1 MNPSPTPTPTPTP
14 DDSHYLH
21 GSSPAEQDRLAKMN
35 EMMNGL
41 ALKEMALRVG
51 ESVLDVGSG
60 LGQLTRGMA
69 RQVGSGTK
77 VVGIERSDDQLR
89 EARRFAAKAGETAL
103 VDFRQG
109 DANALPLKPEEWG
122 TFDVAHTRF
131 VLEHVRDPLGVV
143 NQMVQAV
150 RPGGRI
156 ILEDDAH
163 DIFRV
168 WPVSPGFDRIWN
180 NYIRTYDR
188 VGNDPIVGH
197 RLVSLLHQA
206 GALPQRNTWLFFGAC
221 AGQPEL
227 FHTCVE
233 NIVGIL
239 LGVREPILKLGDFEE
254 ISFDRCIASFREW
267 GQRPDAA
274 MWYGISWVEGLR
286 GSQ

>member
-1 MNPSPTPTPTPTP
+1 MNTSS

-21 GSSPAEQDRLAKMN
+21 GSSPEEQDRLAKMN

-41 ALKEMALRVG
+41 ALKEMSLRFG

-69 RQVGSGTK
+69 RQVGLGTK
-77 VVGIERSDDQLR
+77 VVGIERDKAQLR
-89 EARRFAAKAGETAL
+89 EACRFAATAGESTL

-109 DANALPLKPEEWG
+109 DANRLPLKPDEWG
-122 TFDVAHTRF
+122 SFDLAHTRF

-143 NQMVQAV
+143 QRMVQAV

-168 WPVSPGFDRIWN
+168 WPISPGFDRMWR

-188 VGNDPIVGH
+188 VGNDPIIGH

-206 GALPQRNTWLFFGAC
+206 GALPKRNTWLFFGAC

-227 FHTCVE
+227 FQTCVE

-239 LGVREPILKLGDFEE
+239 QGVRAPILGLGDFDDNA
-254 ISFDRCIASFREW
+254 FDGCIDNFREW

-274 MWYGISWVEGLR
+274 MWYGISWAEGVR
-286 GSQ
+286 PG

>member
-1 MNPSPTPTPTPTP
+1 MNTSS

-21 GSSPAEQDRLAKMN
+21 GSSPEEQDRLAKMN

-41 ALKEMALRVG
+41 ALKEMSLRFG

-69 RQVGSGTK
+69 RQVGLGTK
-77 VVGIERSDDQLR
+77 VVGIERDKAQLR
-89 EARRFAAKAGETAL
+89 EACRFAATAGESTL

-109 DANALPLKPEEWG
+109 DANRLPLKPDEWG
-122 TFDVAHTRF
+122 SFDLAHTRF
-131 VLEHVRDPLGVV
+131 VLEHVREPLEVV
-143 NQMVQAV
+143 QQMVQAV

-168 WPVSPGFDRIWN
+168 WPISPGFDRMWR

-188 VGNDPIVGH
+188 VGNDPIIGH

-206 GALPQRNTWLFFGAC
+206 GALPKRNTWLFFGAC

-227 FHTCVE
+227 FQTCVE

-239 LGVREPILKLGDFEE
+239 QGVRAPILGLGDFDDNA
-254 ISFDRCIASFREW
+254 FDGCIDNFREW

-274 MWYGISWVEGLR
+274 MWYGISWAEGVR
-286 GSQ
+286 PG

>member
-1 MNPSPTPTPTPTP
+1 MNTSS

-21 GSSPAEQDRLAKMN
+21 GSSPEEQDRLAKMN

-41 ALKEMALRVG
+41 ALKEMSLRFG

-69 RQVGSGTK
+69 RQVGLGTK
-77 VVGIERSDDQLR
+77 VVGIERDKAQLR
-89 EARRFAAKAGETAL
+89 EACRFAATAGESTL

-109 DANALPLKPEEWG
+109 DANRLPLKPDEWG
-122 TFDVAHTRF
+122 SFDLAHTRF
-131 VLEHVRDPLGVV
+131 VLEHVREPLEVV
-143 NQMVQAV
+143 QQMVQAV

-168 WPVSPGFDRIWN
+168 WPISPGFDRMWR

-188 VGNDPIVGH
+188 VGNDPIIGH

-206 GALPQRNTWLFFGAC
+206 GALPKRNTWLFFGAC

-227 FHTCVE
+227 FQTCVE

-239 LGVREPILKLGDFEE
+239 QGVREQILKLGDFDDNA
-254 ISFDRCIASFREW
+254 FDGCIDNFREW

-274 MWYGISWVEGLR
+274 MWYAISWVEGVR
-286 GSQ
+286 PG

>member
-1 MNPSPTPTPTPTP
+1 MNTSS

-21 GSSPAEQDRLAKMN
+21 GSSPEEQDRLAKMN

-41 ALKEMALRVG
+41 ALKEMSLRFG

-69 RQVGSGTK
+69 RQVGLGTK
-77 VVGIERSDDQLR
+77 VVGIERDKAQLR
-89 EARRFAAKAGETAL
+89 EACRFAATAGESTL

-109 DANALPLKPEEWG
+109 DANRLPLKPDEWG
-122 TFDVAHTRF
+122 SFDLAHTRF
-131 VLEHVRDPLGVV
+131 VLEHVREPLEVV
-143 NQMVQAV
+143 QQMVQAV

-168 WPVSPGFDRIWN
+168 WPISPGFDRMWR

-188 VGNDPIVGH
+188 VGNDPIIGH

-206 GALPQRNTWLFFGAC
+206 GALPKRNTWLFFGAC

-227 FHTCVE
+227 FQTCVE

-239 LGVREPILKLGDFEE
+239 QGVREQILKLGDFDDNA
-254 ISFDRCIASFREW
+254 FDGCIDNFREW

-274 MWYGISWVEGLR
+274 MWYGISWAEGVR
-286 GSQ
+286 PG

>member
-1 MNPSPTPTPTPTP
+1 MNTSS

-21 GSSPAEQDRLAKMN
+21 GSSPEEQDRLAKMN

-41 ALKEMALRVG
+41 ALKEMSLRFG

-69 RQVGSGTK
+69 RQVGLGTK
-77 VVGIERSDDQLR
+77 VVGIERDKAQLR
-89 EARRFAAKAGETAL
+89 EACRFAATAGESTL

-109 DANALPLKPEEWG
+109 DANRLPLKPDEWG
-122 TFDVAHTRF
+122 SFDLAHTRF
-131 VLEHVRDPLGVV
+131 VLEHVREPLEVV
-143 NQMVQAV
+143 QQMVQAV

-168 WPVSPGFDRIWN
+168 WPISPGFDRMWR

-188 VGNDPIVGH
+188 VGNDPIIGH

-206 GALPQRNTWLFFGAC
+206 GALPKRNTWLFFGAC

-227 FHTCVE
+227 FQTCVE

-239 LGVREPILKLGDFEE
+239 QGVRAPILGLGDFDDNA
-254 ISFDRCIASFREW
+254 FDGCIDNFREW

-274 MWYGISWVEGLR
+274 MWYAISWVEGVR
-286 GSQ
+286 PG